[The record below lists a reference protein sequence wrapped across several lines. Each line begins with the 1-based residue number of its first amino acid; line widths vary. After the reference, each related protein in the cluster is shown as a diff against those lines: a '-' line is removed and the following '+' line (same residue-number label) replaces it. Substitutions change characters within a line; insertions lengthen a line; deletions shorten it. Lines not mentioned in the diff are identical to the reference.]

1 MKIGGG
7 SPYRNIGQTS
17 RTQETKKSKK
27 SGFAGKAE
35 KASEVATQNAIEP
48 VEEEDSPL
56 YDAMSSAAHDYEGD
70 LEEATKTVVAA
81 VIHQRFGGQ
90 GIPKGEVE
98 QITQAVTESLTSD
111 SDMRN
116 RLDSVLRR
124 IQNKRK

>member
-17 RTQETKKSKK
+17 RTQKTKGTKKA
-27 SGFAGKAE
+27 GFASKAE
-35 KASEVATQNAIEP
+35 AASEVATPDAVEP

-56 YDAMSSAAHDYEGD
+56 YDAMSSAAQDYEGD
-70 LEEATKTVVAA
+70 LEEATQTVVAA

-90 GIPKGEVE
+90 NLPQSEVE
-98 QITQAVTESLTSD
+98 QLTAAVTESLTSD

-124 IQNKRK
+124 IQNRRK